1 MSDVLVLDASA
12 VVAFL
17 RDEAGSDRL
26 ATALEKARND
36 GENHLICAVNWAEVI
51 YIAAVHEPERVST
64 PTLIGLLDSLP
75 VTVVHANRDLA
86 VGAAYLKHRHGLA
99 LADAFAAALAL
110 EAGVPL
116 MTADADFDTLVEAG
130 LVVERVR

>member
-1 MSDVLVLDASA
+1 MSSVRALDASA

-17 RDEAGSDRL
+17 RDEAGSDRV
-26 ATALEKARND
+26 AAALERARDD
-36 GENHLICAVNWAEVI
+36 GERHLICAVNWAEVV
-51 YIAAVHEPERVST
+51 YIAAAREPERLST
-64 PTLIGLLDSLP
+64 PALIGLLDSLP
-75 VTVVHANRDLA
+75 VKVVPADRDMAL
-86 VGAAYLKHRHGLA
+86 GAAYLKHRHGLA

-116 MTADADFDTLVEAG
+116 MTADADFDPLAEAG